1 MSKSPQFKSYKE
13 GNLIFKNIKAE
24 KAKKGNPP
32 LFNYN
37 GKDRISSEEVGKEY
51 YKSEGYSAVFSENEI
66 WNSFFNQLIYRNLK
80 KLYALGDITTK
91 NHQLFD
97 DEFYRENE
105 TAINKL
111 FNANFPLYSYTNWA
125 FLQDMKEIRDRCVMM
140 MNVNEEELAEFSQ
153 QHTTEH
159 INPERKAQEQK
170 MQEEM
175 IEAMMLINEAQEK
188 LKY

>member
-1 MSKSPQFKSYKE
+1 
-13 GNLIFKNIKAE
+13 
-24 KAKKGNPP
+24 
-32 LFNYN
+32 
-37 GKDRISSEEVGKEY
+37 
-51 YKSEGYSAVFSENEI
+51 
-66 WNSFFNQLIYRNLK
+66 
-80 KLYALGDITTK
+80 
-91 NHQLFD
+91 
-97 DEFYRENE
+97 
-105 TAINKL
+105 
-111 FNANFPLYSYTNWA
+111 
-125 FLQDMKEIRDRCVMM
+125 MKEIRDRCVMM